1 MKMQVYKKYKMKRL
15 RRSITFACVA
25 LSATYFSACD
35 VLDKKPLD
43 NISDATVWI
52 DETLI
57 DADITG
63 AYAKTT
69 VLTNEADAVVLAG
82 SGNFFSIYFINN
94 VSDESKTASDFAGN
108 AYKFK
113 FGSLKIAGGLL
124 EYWESPY
131 NIIRVLNELLE
142 RLPNAQVSEEF
153 RKQRM
158 AEVRFL
164 RAFNYFAMVKRY
176 GGVPLITKVLS
187 KNDPESEL
195 RPARNKEQEVYDFI
209 ISEANAASKDLPQVV
224 SETDWGRPSKYAAL
238 ALASRAA
245 LYAGSIAQYG
255 TVQLNGVVGIDNALA
270 NQYYQASYDASK
282 AIIDSMKYALYAEN
296 ADKVQNFKNIFL
308 KKRNKEVI
316 FARQH
321 DGSDRDAGGNGW
333 CYDYFQ
339 CPFPNGWSNGNHDA
353 PYLEMAEAFE
363 YKDGSPGVIK
373 EAYYHKDSLITMEQ
387 LWKDKDPRFFATLYT
402 QDTKWQ
408 GRTLNYYNGIIREDG
423 TILQQGSYK
432 GVLANGEQ
440 KYWKG
445 SFGVM
450 KYLDESKDNGNSS
463 SAGIFGSK
471 QDYIV
476 FRYGEILLN
485 YAEAAFALG
494 KTGEALDAINKIRE
508 RAGIAKLT
516 TIDVDKIRHERRV
529 ELAFEGHRYWDLR
542 RWRIA
547 EDYLSR
553 DMHGLRFILDYTTRK
568 FRIQKIDKID
578 GATTTPLF
586 RPENY
591 YLPITHKRTN
601 QNHNLVEN
609 PGYN

>member
-1 MKMQVYKKYKMKRL
+1 MKMQVFKKYKMKKL
-15 RRSITFACVA
+15 RYYITFACVA
-25 LSATYFSACD
+25 LSVICFSACD

-43 NISDATVWI
+43 NISDATVWN
-52 DETLI
+52 DEVLI

-63 AYAKTT
+63 SYAKTT
-69 VLTNEADAVVLAG
+69 VLTNEADAVVLARN
-82 SGNFFSIYFINN
+82 GNFFSIYFVNN
-94 VSDESKTASDFAGN
+94 VSDESLSASNFAGN

-113 FGSLKIAGGLL
+113 FGALKIQGGLL
-124 EYWESPY
+124 EYWERPY

-142 RLPNAQVSEEF
+142 RLPTAQVSPEF

-176 GGVPLITKVLS
+176 GGIPLITKVQS

-209 ISEANAASKDLPQVV
+209 ISEAKVASEDLLQVV

-238 ALASRAA
+238 ALISRAA

-255 TVQLNGVVGIDNALA
+255 TVQLNGVVGIDNTLA

-282 AIIDSMKYALYAEN
+282 AIINSMKYALYAED

-339 CPFPNGWSNGNHDA
+339 CPWPNGWSNGNHDA

-363 YKDGSPGVIK
+363 YKDGSPGVVK
-373 EAYYHKDSLITMEQ
+373 EAYYNKDSLITMEQ

-402 QDTKWQ
+402 QGTKWQ
-408 GRTLNYYNGIIREDG
+408 GRTLNYYNGIIKEDG
-423 TILQQGSYK
+423 TIQQEDSYK
-432 GVLANGEQ
+432 GVLAKGEQ
-440 KYWKG
+440 KKNTCG
-445 SFGVM
+445 FGVM
-450 KYLDESKDNGNSS
+450 KYLDETKDNGNSS

-494 KTGEALDAINKIRE
+494 KTDEALDAINQIRE

-516 TIDVDKIRHERRV
+516 TIDMDKIRQERRV

-553 DMHGLRFILDYTTRK
+553 DMHGLKFILDYTTRK

-578 GATTTPLF
+578 GATVTPLF

-591 YLPITHKRTN
+591 YFPITHARTN

>member
-1 MKMQVYKKYKMKRL
+1 MKMQVFKKYKMKKL
-15 RRSITFACVA
+15 RYYITFACVA
-25 LSATYFSACD
+25 LSVICFSACD

-43 NISDATVWI
+43 NISDATVWN
-52 DETLI
+52 DEVLI

-63 AYAKTT
+63 SYAKTT
-69 VLTNEADAVVLAG
+69 VLTNEADAVVLARN
-82 SGNFFSIYFINN
+82 GNFFSIYFVNN
-94 VSDESKTASDFAGN
+94 VSDESLSASNFAGN

-113 FGSLKIAGGLL
+113 FGALKIKGGLL
-124 EYWESPY
+124 EYWERPY

-142 RLPNAQVSEEF
+142 RLPTAQVSPEF

-176 GGVPLITKVLS
+176 GGIPLITKVQS

-209 ISEANAASKDLPQVV
+209 ISEAKVASEDLLQVV

-238 ALASRAA
+238 ALISRAA

-255 TVQLNGVVGIDNALA
+255 TVQLNGVVGIDNTLA

-282 AIIDSMKYALYAEN
+282 AIINSMKYALYAED

-339 CPFPNGWSNGNHDA
+339 CPWPNGWSNGNHDA

-363 YKDGSPGVIK
+363 YKDGSPGVVK
-373 EAYYHKDSLITMEQ
+373 EAYYNKDSLITMEQ

-402 QDTKWQ
+402 QGTKWQ
-408 GRTLNYYNGIIREDG
+408 GRTLNYYNGIIKEDG
-423 TILQQGSYK
+423 TIQQEDSYK
-432 GVLANGEQ
+432 GVLAKGEQ
-440 KYWKG
+440 KKNTCG
-445 SFGVM
+445 FGVM
-450 KYLDESKDNGNSS
+450 KYLDETKDNGNSS

-494 KTGEALDAINKIRE
+494 KTDEALDAINQIRE

-516 TIDVDKIRHERRV
+516 TIDMDKIRQERRV

-553 DMHGLRFILDYTTRK
+553 DMHGLKFILDYTTRK

-578 GATTTPLF
+578 GATVTPLF

-591 YLPITHKRTN
+591 YFPITHARTN

>member
-1 MKMQVYKKYKMKRL
+1 MKMQVFKKYKMKKL
-15 RRSITFACVA
+15 RYYITFACVA
-25 LSATYFSACD
+25 LSVICFSACD

-43 NISDATVWI
+43 NISDATVWN
-52 DETLI
+52 DEVLI

-63 AYAKTT
+63 SYAKTT
-69 VLTNEADAVVLAG
+69 VLTNEADAVVLARN
-82 SGNFFSIYFINN
+82 GNFFSIYFVNN
-94 VSDESKTASDFAGN
+94 VSDESLSASNFAGN

-113 FGSLKIAGGLL
+113 FGALKIKGGLL
-124 EYWESPY
+124 EYWERPY

-142 RLPNAQVSEEF
+142 RLPTAQVSPEF

-176 GGVPLITKVLS
+176 GGIPLITKVQS

-209 ISEANAASKDLPQVV
+209 ISEAKVASEDLPQVV

-238 ALASRAA
+238 ALVSRAA

-282 AIIDSMKYALYAEN
+282 AIINSMKYALYAED

-339 CPFPNGWSNGNHDA
+339 CPWPNGWSNGNHDA

-363 YKDGSPGVIK
+363 YKDGSPGVVK
-373 EAYYHKDSLITMEQ
+373 EAYYNKDSLITMEQ

-402 QDTKWQ
+402 QGTKWQ
-408 GRTLNYYNGIIREDG
+408 GRTLNYYNGIIKEDG
-423 TILQQGSYK
+423 TIQQEDSYK
-432 GVLANGEQ
+432 GVLAKGEQ
-440 KYWKG
+440 KKNTCG
-445 SFGVM
+445 FGVM
-450 KYLDESKDNGNSS
+450 KYLDETKDNGNSS

-494 KTGEALDAINKIRE
+494 KTDEALDAINQIRE

-516 TIDVDKIRHERRV
+516 TIDMDKIRQERRV

-553 DMHGLRFILDYTTRK
+553 DMHGLKFILDYTTRK

-578 GATTTPLF
+578 GATVTPLF

-591 YLPITHKRTN
+591 YFPITHARTN